1 MNWFDNRLDQT
12 ALYWAPP
19 KRDGYGDY
27 KWGFPDEVKSRW
39 KDSGRSIRYDKN
51 GAEVVSS
58 SIVWVNNKYLIV
70 GGYLIKG
77 DLYSIEQLDIPPL
90 EEAYDMEDGKVI
102 AEAYARQIIDVESV
116 QSVYSSSIVMTKVWL
131 K

>member
-1 MNWFDNRLDQT
+1 MNWFDNRLTQD

-19 KRDGYGDY
+19 ERDGYGDY
-27 KWGFPDEVKSRW
+27 KWGFPDEIKSRW

-58 SIVWVNNKYLIV
+58 SIVWVSNKYLLV
-70 GGYLIKG
+70 GGYLMPGNI
-77 DLYSIEQLDIPPL
+77 YSIENLDEPPI
-90 EEAYDMEDGKVI
+90 EEAYDVEDGKVI
-102 AEAYARQIIDVESV
+102 ASTYARQIIDVESV
-116 QSVYSSSIVMTKVWL
+116 QSVYTRSISMTKVWL